1 MPHVRAGVSGI
12 AIQELKK
19 ELGSSKSPHHGCGSL
34 LPDAVHL
41 APHDESIVWIAF
53 DDLNEVVTPETFLT
67 FPQTG
72 VAVID
77 VPEFNLGAAMFAFHL
92 YHHLGMALR
101 TNEKSS

>member
-1 MPHVRAGVSGI
+1 MPHVGAVVEGIPIQKLEVEVSPG
-12 AIQELKK
+12 KP
-19 ELGSSKSPHHGCGSL
+19 PHHGCGGL

-72 VAVID
+72 VAVIK

>member
-19 ELGSSKSPHHGCGSL
+19 ELGSSKSPHHGCRGL

-41 APHDESIVWIAF
+41 APYDESIVWIAF
-53 DDLNEVVTPETFLT
+53 DDLNEVVTPETFLA

-77 VPEFNLGAAMFAFHL
+77 VPEFNLGAAMFASHL
-92 YHHLGMALR
+92 YHHLGPALR

>member
-12 AIQELKK
+12 AIQELKIESASGK
-19 ELGSSKSPHHGCGSL
+19 PPHHGCRGFLS
-34 LPDAVHL
+34 DAVHL
-41 APHDESIVWIAF
+41 APYDESIVWIAF
-53 DDLNEVVTPETFLT
+53 DDLNEVVTPETFLA

-92 YHHLGMALR
+92 YHHLGPALR